1 MTRAKITTAVAQSA
15 LLAALLSA
23 LLAGCAVGPDFHR
36 PAPPVASRF
45 TTTALPAQTR
55 SAAIQGGAAQRL
67 AAGADIPGLWWELF
81 RSQKLD
87 ALMQEAIARNPDL
100 ASARAALRQ
109 ADELYKAQRG
119 TLLPTV
125 DASFQSTRAKNSDAL
140 SPVLSQPVQLYTLHT
155 ATLNVGYTP
164 DVFGGLRRQVESAKA
179 QAENQRFQLEAAYL
193 TLTSNLAAAAIQQA
207 SLKAQAASVESAVAA
222 DTQLLELYRKQLQFG
237 QVSGADV
244 AAQEALVAQT
254 EALLPLLQKQ
264 LAQQDD
270 LIAVLTG
277 HLPGEGPR
285 AQFELDDLT
294 LPQALPLS
302 LPSRLVDQRP
312 DIRAAEADLH
322 AASANV
328 GVAIAARLPNITL
341 TAAAGGASSELASLL
356 TNGDNFW
363 TLSGELAQPI
373 FQGGALRH
381 RQKAAEAALDQA
393 RAQYRSAVLTGFQN
407 VADTLEAVRHDADEL
422 AAALAAE
429 QAAKRSLEITR
440 AQLRLGQVSSA
451 SVLTAETGYQQAVQT
466 LVQARAARYADS
478 VALFQSLGGGW
489 WNRRD

>member
-1 MTRAKITTAVAQSA
+1 MSRIKTTVAVA
-15 LLAALLSA
+15 LGA

-36 PAPPVASRF
+36 PKPPEGASY
-45 TTTALPAQTR
+45 TATALPAQTEA
-55 SAAIQGGAAQRL
+55 AAIPGGAAQTF
-67 AAGADIPGLWWELF
+67 AADADISGLWWGLF
-81 RSQKLD
+81 RSDKLD
-87 ALMQEAIARNPDL
+87 ALMKEAIARNPDL
-100 ASARAALRQ
+100 ATARAALRQ

-119 TLLPTV
+119 AFLPTV
-125 DASFQSTRAKNSDAL
+125 DASFASTRAKNSNAL

-155 ATLNVGYTP
+155 AALIVGYTP
-164 DVFGGLRRQVESAKA
+164 DVFGGVRRQVESVKA
-179 QAENQRFQLEAAYL
+179 QAEDQRFQLEAAYL

-207 SLKAQAASVESAVAA
+207 SLRAQVAA
-222 DTQLLELYRKQLQFG
+222 VERAVIAQKDLLELCRKQRQAG
-237 QVSGADV
+237 QISSADV

-254 EALLPLLQKQ
+254 EATLPPLQKQ

-277 HLPGEGPR
+277 HLPGEGAR

-294 LPQALPLS
+294 LPQELPLS

-312 DIRAAEADLH
+312 DIRAAEANLH

-341 TAAAGGASSELASLL
+341 TGAAGGASSELSSLL
-356 TNGDNFW
+356 TNGNNFW
-363 TLSGELAQPI
+363 ALSGEVAQPI
-373 FQGGALRH
+373 FQGGALLH

-393 RAQYRSAVLTGFQN
+393 REQYRSAVLTGFQN

-422 AAALAAE
+422 KAALSAE
-429 QAAKRSLEITR
+429 QAARKSLDIAR

-451 SVLTAETGYQQAVQT
+451 SLLVAQASYEQAAQG
-466 LVQARAARYADS
+466 LIQARAARYVDS

-489 WNRRD
+489 WNRKD